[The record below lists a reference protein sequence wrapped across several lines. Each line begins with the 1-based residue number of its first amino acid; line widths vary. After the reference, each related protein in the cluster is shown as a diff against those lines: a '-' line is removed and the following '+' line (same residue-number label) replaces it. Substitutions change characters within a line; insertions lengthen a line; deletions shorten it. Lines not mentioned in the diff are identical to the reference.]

1 MRRNNCL
8 YMLVGLAVS
17 VSTLTLPAFAQFN
30 PVVAQQNRSSTQYK
44 TVVARI
50 WHGKTLTTKA
60 SEYYNY
66 LNEAGIKKIQ
76 AIPGNLGVQVLRRTD
91 GKITE
96 FIVISYWESR
106 DAIRAFAGNDIEKVR
121 FLPKDNE
128 YLIEPETKVKHFD
141 VLLDDR
147 K

>member
-17 VSTLTLPAFAQFN
+17 FSTLALPAFAQFN
-30 PVVAQQNRSSTQYK
+30 PVVAQQNRSSTQSK

-60 SEYYNY
+60 AEYYNY

-96 FIVISYWESR
+96 FTVISYWESR

-121 FLPKDNE
+121 FLPKDHE

>member
-1 MRRNNCL
+1 MRRNNFL
-8 YMLVGLAVS
+8 YMLLGLTVS
-17 VSTLTLPAFAQFN
+17 LSTLTLPAFAQYN
-30 PVVAQQNRSSTQYK
+30 AVVAQENRNTTQSQ

-50 WHGKTLTTKA
+50 WHGKTLTSKA
-60 SEYYNY
+60 AEYYNY

-76 AIPGNLGVQVLRRTD
+76 AIPGNLGVQVLRRAD
-91 GKITE
+91 GKFTE
-96 FIVISYWESR
+96 FTVISYWVSR

-121 FLPKDNE
+121 FLPKDKE
-128 YLIEPETKVKHFD
+128 YLIDPETKVKHFD